1 MTVGASRMRVML
13 DAEQGRAGNGT
24 PTETAPA
31 STSTTATPSV
41 PPTAAEAAPPVPD
54 AATPTFTAA
63 AVVEQASGG

>member
-13 DAEQGRAGNGT
+13 DAERGRAASET
-24 PTETAPA
+24 PAD
-31 STSTTATPSV
+31 
-41 PPTAAEAAPPVPD
+41 AAPVSPD